1 MRGDAFQPLP
11 QLCLK
16 PIDGVVSG
24 EALDLGANQQALDIE
39 VGLCH
44 HGPLYRRIGALGQL
58 DTGVEYGPVGEPAK
72 QADLPPRVIDG
83 AGQLAV
89 RYDLDVKD
97 VGQIGS

>member
-1 MRGDAFQPLP
+1 
-11 QLCLK
+11 
-16 PIDGVVSG
+16 
-24 EALDLGANQQALDIE
+24 
-39 VGLCH
+39 
-44 HGPLYRRIGALGQL
+44 
-58 DTGVEYGPVGEPAK
+58 VGEPAK